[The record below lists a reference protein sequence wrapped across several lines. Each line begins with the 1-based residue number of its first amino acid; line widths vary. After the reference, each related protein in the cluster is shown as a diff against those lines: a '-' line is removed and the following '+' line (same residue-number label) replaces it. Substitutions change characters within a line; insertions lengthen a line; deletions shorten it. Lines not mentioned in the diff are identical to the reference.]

1 MNTNYIMRVPTIRLE
16 DMSFDGAKHQYLL
29 KFTSGHFLDV
39 HQGRIPLWEL
49 TFTAPNGNTHTI
61 PCMYA
66 TTCLEEF
73 NQWIKQNECNEEMQ
87 MESFFDGFIFNDLP
101 IDQVDPKDITY
112 LYLRVVYKFNAQ
124 LYEYWSTASNTA
136 ATIEARC
143 KAYYVL
149 EQRICSDNGKGRAD
163 YPNATSVMTYL
174 YHTFDSASQEALD
187 LYLIQYGDIEH
198 RHTYVEHKLNA
209 SHGKYVIATYDGK
222 RRAKNRYRLIEQLNS
237 KVANYNAL
245 LEQLNAGKSICSELY
260 R

>member
-1 MNTNYIMRVPTIRLE
+1 MNTNYTMRVPTIRLE

-87 MESFFDGFIFNDLP
+87 MESFFDGFVFNDLP
-101 IDQVDPKDITY
+101 IDSQ
-112 LYLRVVYKFNAQ
+112 FNC
-124 LYEYWSTASNTA
+124 NH
-136 ATIEARC
+136 
-143 KAYYVL
+143 VL